1 MKISSIILSDN
12 SKSMSLVNATA
23 SATSASFQKGNPRYI
38 LLLTLVATL
47 GGLLFG
53 YDTAVVNG
61 AEKSLVAF
69 YIQNITSAAHY
80 DYAVSMITEYRALMV
95 IVLFAIFLII
105 SGQIIRLI
113 GIKKG
118 GITGLIILTILSYW
132 AAGFIGNPVPVDAAA
147 LQDIADVIKGF
158 VIASALIGCVIGG
171 ASAGFISKSIGRKNG
186 LMVAAIAFLLS
197 AIGAWRPEVFNI
209 FGVQDAY
216 SFVIYRILGG
226 IGVGIASMISPMY
239 IAEIAP
245 ASVRGKLVSFN
256 QFAIIFGMLLIYFV
270 NYFIAHQGNEQWLIT
285 EGWRW
290 MFFSGAIPA
299 GIFFILLF
307 FVPETPRYL
316 VMKGLDEKALKVLNK
331 ISGSSNAAKILE
343 EIKSTTHEKNVPWL
357 SYGSFI
363 IFVGIMLSVFQQ
375 FVGIN
380 VVLYY
385 AGNIF
390 RNMGSSTE
398 SSLLQTIIVGIINL
412 LFTVLA
418 IFTVD
423 KFGRIPLMII
433 GSIGMALSMIA
444 LGFAFYFNQLGI
456 AALIF
461 MLLYTAAFA
470 MSWGPVCWVLLAEIF
485 PNSIRSALSIAV
497 AAQWIANWV
506 VSLTFPVMNDNVWL
520 TAKFHHGFSYWIYGV
535 MGILS
540 AIFMWKLVPE
550 TKGKT
555 LEEIEHL
562 WKKKPKQTV
571 EDALFTNNE
580 F

>member
-1 MKISSIILSDN
+1 
-12 SKSMSLVNATA
+12 
-23 SATSASFQKGNPRYI
+23 
-38 LLLTLVATL
+38 
-47 GGLLFG
+47 
-53 YDTAVVNG
+53 
-61 AEKSLVAF
+61 
-69 YIQNITSAAHY
+69 
-80 DYAVSMITEYRALMV
+80 
-95 IVLFAIFLII
+95 
-105 SGQIIRLI
+105 
-113 GIKKG
+113 
-118 GITGLIILTILSYW
+118 
-132 AAGFIGNPVPVDAAA
+132 
-147 LQDIADVIKGF
+147 
-158 VIASALIGCVIGG
+158 
-171 ASAGFISKSIGRKNG
+171 
-186 LMVAAIAFLLS
+186 
-197 AIGAWRPEVFNI
+197 
-209 FGVQDAY
+209 
-216 SFVIYRILGG
+216 VIYRIIGG

-245 ASVRGKLVSFN
+245 ANIRGKLVSFN

-270 NYFIAHQGNEQWLIT
+270 NYFIAQQGDEQWLAT

-290 MFFSGAIPA
+290 MFFSGVLPA

-316 VMKGLDEKALKVLNK
+316 VMKGHDEKALKVLNK
-331 ISGSSNAAKILE
+331 ISGSNNASKILQ

-357 SYGSFI
+357 SYGFFI
-363 IFVGIMLSVFQQ
+363 IFIGIMLSVFQQ

-390 RNMGSSTE
+390 RDMGSSSD
-398 SSLLQTIIVGIINL
+398 SSLLQTIIVGIVNL
-412 LFTVLA
+412 VFTVLA
-418 IFTVD
+418 ILTVD
-423 KFGRIPLMII
+423 KFGRKPLMII
-433 GSIGMALSMIA
+433 GSIGMAASMIA

-461 MLLYTAAFA
+461 MLVYTAAFA
-470 MSWGPVCWVLLAEIF
+470 MSWGPVCWVLLSEIF

-520 TAKFHHGFSYWIYGV
+520 TEKFHHGFAYWVYGV

-555 LEEIEHL
+555 LEEIEL
-562 WKKKPKQTV
+562 FWKKPFKKKGIDLETVKPV
-571 EDALFTNNE
+571 MD
-580 F
+580 

>member
-1 MKISSIILSDN
+1 
-12 SKSMSLVNATA
+12 MSLV
-23 SATSASFQKGNPRYI
+23 STSSENLSTSFNKGNPRYI
-38 LLLTLVATL
+38 TLLTLVAAL

-61 AEKSLVAF
+61 AEKSLVVF
-69 YIQNITSAAHY
+69 YIQAITDPVHY
-80 DYAVSMITEYRALMV
+80 QYAVAMVNQYRILMI
-95 IVLFAIFLII
+95 ICLFIIFLII
-105 SGQIIRLI
+105 CGQIVRLI
-113 GIKKG
+113 GMKKAW
-118 GITGLIILTILSYW
+118 IYCLVIISALVYW
-132 AAGFIGNPVPVDAAA
+132 SAGFAAKGVPTDAAA
-147 LQDIADVIKGF
+147 LQDTADVIKGF
-158 VIASALIGCVIGG
+158 LIASALIGCIIGG
-171 ASAGFISKSIGRKNG
+171 ASAGFISKYVGRKNG
-186 LMVAAIAFLLS
+186 LLIAAVAFFLS
-197 AIGAWRPEVFNI
+197 AIGAWKPEAFNVF
-209 FGVQDAY
+209 GTEDAY
-216 SFVIYRILGG
+216 SFVIFRIIGG

-245 ASVRGKLVSFN
+245 ANIRGKLVSFN

-270 NYFIAHQGNEQWLIT
+270 NYFIAQQGDEQWLLT

-290 MFFSGAIPA
+290 MFFSGVIPA

-316 VMKGLDEKALKVLNK
+316 AMKGKDEKALKVLKK
-331 ISGSSNAAKILE
+331 ISGSDNASKILQ
-343 EIKSTTHEKNVPWL
+343 EIKSTTHERNVPWL
-357 SYGSFI
+357 SYGFFI
-363 IFVGIMLSVFQQ
+363 IFIGIMLSVFQQ

-390 RNMGSSTE
+390 RDMGASSD
-398 SSLLQTIIVGIINL
+398 SSLLQTIIVGVVNL

-418 IFTVD
+418 IYTVD
-423 KFGRIPLMII
+423 KFGRKPLMII
-433 GSIGMALSMIA
+433 GSIGMAVSMVA

-461 MLLYTAAFA
+461 MLVYTAAFA
-470 MSWGPVCWVLLAEIF
+470 MSWGPVCWVLLSEIF

-506 VSLTFPVMNDNVWL
+506 VSLTFPIMNDNVWL
-520 TAKFHHGFSYWIYGV
+520 TNKFHHGFSYWIYGI

-540 AIFMWKLVPE
+540 AVFMWKLVPE

-555 LEEIEHL
+555 LEEIEQF
-562 WKKKPKQTV
+562 WEKPITKSDELKTPIPLV
-571 EDALFTNNE
+571 E
-580 F
+580 

>member
-1 MKISSIILSDN
+1 
-12 SKSMSLVNATA
+12 MSLVNATA

-105 SGQIIRLI
+105 SGQIMRLI

-118 GITGLIILTILSYW
+118 GITGLIILAILSYW
-132 AAGFIGNPVPVDAAA
+132 AVGFIGNPVPVDAAA

-186 LMVAAIAFLLS
+186 LKVAAIAFLLS

-270 NYFIAHQGNEQWLIT
+270 NYFIAQQGNEQWLIS

-316 VMKGLDEKALKVLNK
+316 VMKGHDEKALKVLNK
-331 ISGSSNAAKILE
+331 ISGSSNAAKILK
-343 EIKSTTHEKNVPWL
+343 EIKSTTYEKNVPWL
-357 SYGSFI
+357 SYGFFI

-390 RNMGSSTE
+390 RNMGSSTD

-412 LFTVLA
+412 LFTILA

-444 LGFAFYFNQLGI
+444 LGFAFYLNQLGI

-571 EDALFTNNE
+571 EGALFTNNE